1 MQSFFVIFKNDKFML
16 DCCKSGCD
24 TFSSCSDVLER
35 LSDILQQPH
44 LPPYPVE
51 VPHQHGQQD
60 GERYGESSWQVSEK
74 EENHVPK
81 NP

>member
-1 MQSFFVIFKNDKFML
+1 ML
-16 DCCKSGCD
+16 VCYKSGCD

-44 LPPYPVE
+44 LLPYPVE
-51 VPHQHGQQD
+51 VSHQHCQQD
-60 GERYGESSWQVSEK
+60 GDRYRESPWQVSEK